1 MEKGGFMVSKRNVIM
16 VVLLLMVAIT
26 ACSKSPET
34 ARKELGQMNIDYTQ
48 DSFFNYVERGD
59 KVVVELF
66 LAAGM
71 SPNSRQSGFSEK
83 TILMVA
89 AKKGNEEIMKLLISK
104 GADVNGKDKYG
115 FTALIDAVIEGNAE
129 IVKVLLNK
137 GADVRAKVTDG
148 AFCRYDSMDFA
159 LQIKKRNPEIFKA
172 LLNKGDYNDKELGT
186 ILFFAKEI
194 GYTEAV
200 DILKKAGVK
209 E

>member
-1 MEKGGFMVSKRNVIM
+1 MVSKRNVIM

-26 ACSKSPET
+26 ACTKSPET
-34 ARKELGQMNIDYTQ
+34 ARKELGQMNIDYMQ

-71 SPNSRQSGFSEK
+71 SPNSRQSGFSK
-83 TILMVA
+83 NTILQVA
-89 AKKGNEEIMKLLISK
+89 AKKGHEEIVKLLISK

-115 FTALIDAVIEGNAE
+115 FTALMDAVLEGNAE
-129 IVKVLLNK
+129 IVKALLNK
-137 GADVRAKVTDG
+137 GADVNAKVTDG
-148 AFCRYDSMDFA
+148 AFRNHDPMDFA
-159 LQIKKRNPEIFKA
+159 LNAKKRNPEIFKA
-172 LLNKGDYNDKELGT
+172 LLNKGNYNDKELGT
-186 ILFFAKEI
+186 ILFVAKEE

-200 DILKKAGVK
+200 DILKKAGAK